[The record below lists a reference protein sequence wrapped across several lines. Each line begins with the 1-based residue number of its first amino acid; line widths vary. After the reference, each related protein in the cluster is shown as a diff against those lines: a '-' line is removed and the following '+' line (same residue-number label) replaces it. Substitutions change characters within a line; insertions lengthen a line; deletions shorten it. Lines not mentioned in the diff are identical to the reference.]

1 VDQTQEDVLGA
12 DVVVIEEARLLL
24 RQYDD
29 SSSPVCKPFEHS
41 YTPVTSN
48 SALCGGA
55 STTIAVAGFKPGTAF
70 SLP

>member
-1 VDQTQEDVLGA
+1 MDQTEEDVLGT
-12 DVVVIEEARLLL
+12 DVVVVEEARFLLCED
-24 RQYDD
+24 DD
-29 SSSPVCKPFEHS
+29 SSSPICKPFEHS
-41 YTPVTSN
+41 HTPVTSN